1 VTKRASGDYVQDIV
15 DAVDAA
21 IQFVEGMTFAAT
33 IAIQII
39 GKTAKK
45 IPNSIKF

>member
-1 VTKRASGDYVQDIV
+1 V
-15 DAVDAA
+15 DVVDAA
-21 IQFVEGMTFAAT
+21 IQCVKWMNFAAT